1 MSAPGGEP
9 RMLLVGGGG
18 GLVGRA
24 VLREFGS
31 DWQVRSV
38 HRHATPEER
47 RPGVEWVAH
56 DAGRIVEWYP
66 YVRDVDLVVTLAWWR
81 SGSAARFAPLAEGLE
96 RLFRAARDAGVRRV
110 LHVSVPDAPDH
121 LEREL
126 PYLRYKREVDRVLQ
140 TDGPDHSIVRPTMLF
155 GPRDKLV
162 TVMLRTMH
170 RYGRFPMFGDG
181 SYHVSPLAVDDLAAI
196 LRHESALGGRR
207 VVGAGGPRRWEY
219 RALTDRMFAALD
231 RAPRYVRFS
240 ARGAVRLARFLER
253 LGSSLL
259 YAYEVEWLLDDRLG
273 LPPYEGL
280 DRALRPVEPF
290 LDAEAARWRGLPSGS
305 HG

>member
-1 MSAPGGEP
+1 MSAPGASP

-24 VLREFGS
+24 VLREFGES
-31 DWQVRSV
+31 WQIRSV
-38 HRHATPEER
+38 HRHRAPEED
-47 RPGVEWVAH
+47 RPGVEWIPH
-56 DAGRIVEWYP
+56 DAGRIPEWYP
-66 YVRDVDLVVTLAWWR
+66 YVRDVDLVISLAWWR

-110 LHVSVPDAPDH
+110 LHLSVPDAPAD
-121 LEREL
+121 LEAGL
-126 PYLRYKREVDRVLQ
+126 PYLRYKREVDRVLR
-140 TDGPDHSIVRPTMLF
+140 TDGPDHTIVRPTMLF
-155 GPRDKLV
+155 GPRDKLL

-181 SYHVSPLAVDDLAAI
+181 AYHVSPLAVEDLARI
-196 LRHESALGGRR
+196 LRREADQGGRR
-207 VVGAGGPRRWEY
+207 VVDAGGPRRWEY
-219 RALTDRMFAALD
+219 RFLTDRMFAALG

-240 ARGAVRLARFLER
+240 PRGAVRLARFLER
-253 LGSSLL
+253 IGSSVL

-273 LPPYEGL
+273 LAPYEGL
-280 DRALRPVEPF
+280 ERPLSPVEPF
-290 LDAEAARWRGLPSGS
+290 LDSEAARLQGRTASA